1 MKKGFTLIELL
12 VVIGIIMLLA
22 GFMFPAFQA
31 AREQARRA
39 KAKADVKQLDS
50 AFKAVLLDY
59 RSWSAAGIGPA
70 QTGTPANS
78 TIVNYLSNTLGG
90 NPRKVIYMEFDQ
102 KSLDSS
108 RNFIDPWKQ
117 AYQVALGDDSVSPKG
132 VTQELGRQVAAWSWG
147 RKGENVAQVADYV
160 KSWE

>member
-22 GFMFPAFQA
+22 GIMFPAFQA

-39 KAKADVKQLDS
+39 KAKADVKQLDA

-59 RSWSAAGIGPA
+59 RSWAAAGIGPSVA
-70 QTGTPANS
+70 GVPADS
-78 TIVNYLSNTLGG
+78 SVVNYLSNLASG
-90 NPRKVIYMEFDQ
+90 NPRHVIYMEFDQ
-102 KSLDSS
+102 KSLDSA
-108 RNFIDPWKQ
+108 RTFIDPWKQ
-117 AYQVALGDDSVSPKG
+117 AYQVALGDDSVSPQG
-132 VTQELGRQVAAWSWG
+132 VGQPLGRQVAAWSWG
-147 RKGENVAQVADYV
+147 RKGQGLAQVADYV